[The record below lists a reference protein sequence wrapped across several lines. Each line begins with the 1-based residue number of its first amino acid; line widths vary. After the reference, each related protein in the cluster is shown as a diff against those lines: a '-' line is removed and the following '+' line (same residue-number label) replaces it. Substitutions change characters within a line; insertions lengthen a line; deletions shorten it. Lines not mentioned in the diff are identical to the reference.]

1 MVRSGLRFISPV
13 VFNASSGEAAVA
25 YEQARLDLDAV
36 PAESVGRIIANI
48 PIVVSTV
55 FGALPAIEALG
66 DDIKKLPFVDHAL
79 LGKLRGYALTLYY
92 VHILISHAADNTQVN
107 ALMAEATQ
115 LRARLLSSVET
126 LSVCGYV
133 DPAQVA
139 AIRKGSGHLDTAN
152 DLVGLEQIF
161 QAGGDAFYGMVPVTR
176 AEVARASELG
186 LQIVA
191 ALGRR
196 KVGSEAESTTTRRI
210 DDRARAFRLVVRS
223 YNEAR
228 RAVTFLRWNE
238 GDADQLVPSL
248 FAGKPRRRSRPD
260 DEPSDE
266 PTDGAGGGQGD
277 GGGSG
282 DDADP
287 NATGTQ

>member
-1 MVRSGLRFISPV
+1 MVRSNLRFVSPV
-13 VFNASSGEAAVA
+13 VFNVSSGEAAEA
-25 YEQARLDLDAV
+25 YEQARPDLDAV
-36 PAESVGRIIANI
+36 PAESVARVIANI
-48 PIVVSTV
+48 PSVVSTV

-66 DDIKKLPFVDHAL
+66 GDIKRLPFVDHAL
-79 LGKLRGYALTLYY
+79 LAKLRLYALALYY
-92 VHILISHAADNTQVN
+92 VHILISHAADSTQVN
-107 ALMAEATQ
+107 ALMAEATR

-161 QAGGDAFYGMVPVTR
+161 RAGGDAFYGMAPVTR
-176 AEVARASELG
+176 AEVARAGELG

-196 KVGSEAESTTTRRI
+196 KVGSEAESATTRRV
-210 DDRARAFRLVVRS
+210 DDRARAFWLVVRS

-248 FAGKPRRRSRPD
+248 FAGKPRRRNRPD
-260 DEPSDE
+260 DEPSD
-266 PTDGAGGGQGD
+266 GGGEGEGD
-277 GGGSG
+277 NGVRGS